1 MTDYLRRHT
10 APVSDR
16 VWSSLDEAVAGAAR
30 HVLAARRVATFDGPH
45 GWDHVAART
54 GSMTPC
60 GAPEGRA
67 VVCVPEVVLL
77 CEIRV
82 DFSLPWSSIEV
93 FERGAPVLDTGPAE
107 AAAREVALAE
117 DRLAF
122 YGDPVGSGFLTSKE
136 TSRVKA
142 QDWSRPGEMLAD
154 LLRAVE
160 TLDERGVAGPYEAV
174 LPTARY
180 YAYLQAA
187 DESGYPTA
195 RQLRDVFA
203 AVHRSPVISGAGAVF
218 STRGGDFVLTVGGD
232 LAVGYRLHDR
242 DQVHLFCAETI
253 AAQTVAPE
261 AVCVLEAV
269 VT

>member
-10 APVSDR
+10 APVSER
-16 VWSSLDEAVAGAAR
+16 VWSALDEAVAEAAR
-30 HVLAARRVATFDGPH
+30 HVLAARRIATFDGPH

-54 GSMTPC
+54 GTMTPC

-77 CEIRV
+77 SEIRV
-82 DFSLPWSSIEV
+82 DFALPWSSIEV
-93 FERGAPVLDTGPAE
+93 FERGAPVLDTGAAE
-107 AAAREVALAE
+107 AAAREAALAE

-122 YGDPVGSGFLTSKE
+122 YGDPVGGGFLAAKDSP
-136 TSRVKA
+136 RVKA
-142 QDWSRPGEMLAD
+142 RDWSRPGEMLGD

-160 TLDERGVAGPYEAV
+160 TLDERGVPGPYEAV

-195 RQLRDVFA
+195 RQLREVFA
-203 AVHRSPVISGAGAVF
+203 GVHRSPVIAGAGAVF
-218 STRGGDFVLTVGGD
+218 STRGGDFVITVGGD

-242 DQVHLFCAETI
+242 DLVHLFCAETI
-253 AAQTVAPE
+253 AAQTVSPE
-261 AVCVLEAV
+261 AVCVLEA
-269 VT
+269 TIT